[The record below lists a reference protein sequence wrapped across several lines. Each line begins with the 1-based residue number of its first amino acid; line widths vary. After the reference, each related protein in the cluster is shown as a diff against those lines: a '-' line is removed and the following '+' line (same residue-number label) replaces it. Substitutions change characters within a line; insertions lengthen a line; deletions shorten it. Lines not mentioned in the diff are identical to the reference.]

1 MGAVAKV
8 VLGIGATGRGDIR
21 RKRDRAV
28 SRVAPQTRP
37 NEEARAEARR
47 RYLLCGRRH
56 LRERYFNVLSGTK
69 AAGFL
74 GSATAS
80 FRTLKT
86 RWSIGEDATKSA

>member
-8 VLGIGATGRGDIR
+8 VLGIGGNRARHTSETRQGRLPR
-21 RKRDRAV
+21 RSTDSTERRG
-28 SRVAPQTRP
+28 
-37 NEEARAEARR
+37 ARR
-47 RYLLCGRRH
+47 SYLLCGRRH